1 MKRIIIFASLALF
14 SASPLMAQNAAP
26 AKSATEQA
34 AHDKRLF
41 TSKIDELSAHASRN
55 AAEASKKTAEELMAL
70 IQEQTRV
77 TYAQLE
83 KTADAGQKVTLRKK
97 YNTQVNIM
105 ASVKP
110 KIADPIKNL
119 QSLVSEFKAFQKTL

>member
-14 SASPLMAQNAAP
+14 SAGPLMAQQAAP

-41 TSKIDELSAHASRN
+41 TTKIDELSANASRN
-55 AAEASKKTAEELMAL
+55 AAEASKTSAEQLMTL
-70 IQEQTRV
+70 IQQQTRV
-77 TYAQLE
+77 TYALME
-83 KTADAGQKVTLRKK
+83 KATDAGQKAALRKK
-97 YNTQVNIM
+97 YNSQVNIM

-119 QSLVSEFKAFQKTL
+119 QPLLNNFREFQKTL